1 MTTSCFLAP
10 LHQVITPE
18 RQVRRN
24 LLQTNVS
31 GVSSYSRFTKVGRQS
46 RSSSLV
52 ARRIVCCA
60 EEIEKAPRSE
70 ANGLQLYGEIEK
82 VITETAKRS
91 QAGWGASGD
100 WREVEGAWVLRPKDV
115 TPTSV
120 VHFIGG
126 IFVGAAPQLTYRLF
140 LERLSEKGVLVIATP
155 YASGFDQ
162 FRIADEAQFKYDRCL
177 RSLQEVSDLPSF
189 GIGHS
194 LGSVIHLLIGSRYAI
209 RRNGNILMSFNN
221 KEASVAIPLFSPVIV
236 PVAQSFGPVISQ
248 LISSPT
254 IRYGAEM
261 ARKQFENL
269 SPPILKQIL
278 PLVEQLPP
286 LYLDLANGREDFIP
300 RPEEIR
306 RLIKAYY
313 GVSRNLLVKFTD
325 DTIDETPILAQML
338 SSESALSTSL
348 DISIRSL
355 PGDHGSP
362 LQQIIPDVPPG
373 MADAM
378 NRGGELLANLTV
390 GTPWETVTREVN
402 SSLRVDG
409 KSTTAKDINLLVDA
423 ITSWM
428 AASSGSTLLT
438 P

>member
-194 LGSVIHLLIGSRYAI
+194 LGSVIHLLIGSRYAV

-373 MADAM
+373 MADAV

>member
-194 LGSVIHLLIGSRYAI
+194 LGSVIHLLIGSRYAV

-373 MADAM
+373 MADAV

-402 SSLRVDG
+402 SSLRVDRQ
-409 KSTTAKDINLLVDA
+409 STTAKDINLLVDA